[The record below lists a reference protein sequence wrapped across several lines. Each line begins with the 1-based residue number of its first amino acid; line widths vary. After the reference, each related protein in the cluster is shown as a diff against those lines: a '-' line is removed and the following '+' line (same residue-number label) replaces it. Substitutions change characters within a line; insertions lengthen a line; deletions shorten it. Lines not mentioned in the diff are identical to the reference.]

1 MGIALP
7 VYGIPGF
14 TYNEDEYNLW
24 GESSGFTIG
33 ENELA
38 PQEVVI
44 TCKHK
49 NGRVSGLLR
58 EGVKLDGKAEW
69 TEMFGGGIMS
79 LGGTMVETANNLMQF
94 VKASSIQQPWMNR
107 KMWKTTK
114 PFSFQIPLSFV
125 ATTDALNEVVRPAM
139 ALMSFIFPRELKTKD
154 GDDASAYTGL
164 NSATKGKMG
173 QIFGENGL
181 VGTAL
186 TSFQFYNIPG
196 PGIRYDG
203 NDNGDE
209 IGDPVTIVIGKMFA
223 FGACYLES
231 VKIEFSSAM
240 NSEGYPIAATVDLT
254 ATVMDAC
261 TCQTDGNF
269 LIQEFYGSS
278 ENLNAFI
285 DKFQDTTTQLGADF
299 KNIIDKTIGF
309 WKQTGEAVKGGLS
322 L

>member
-7 VYGIPGF
+7 VYGVPGF
-14 TYNEDEYNLW
+14 TYNEDEYNLFN
-24 GESSGFTIG
+24 ESIG
-33 ENELA
+33 IGNEDDLA

-58 EGVKLDGKAEW
+58 GGVKLDGKAEW

-94 VKASSIQQPWMNR
+94 VKASSVQQPWMNR

-154 GDDASAYTGL
+154 GDDASAYTTL
-164 NSATKGKMG
+164 NDGTKGKFG
-173 QIFGENGL
+173 QAFDKDGL

-186 TSFQFYNIPG
+186 TSFQYYNIPG

-203 NDNGDE
+203 NDTGDE

-223 FGACYLES
+223 FGACYLEG
-231 VKIEFSSAM
+231 VKIEFSPSI
-240 NSEGYPIAATVDLT
+240 NSDGYPIACTVDLT

-299 KNIIDKTIGF
+299 KNLIDKTIGF
-309 WKQTGEAVKGGLS
+309 WKQTGEAVKGGN
-322 L
+322 